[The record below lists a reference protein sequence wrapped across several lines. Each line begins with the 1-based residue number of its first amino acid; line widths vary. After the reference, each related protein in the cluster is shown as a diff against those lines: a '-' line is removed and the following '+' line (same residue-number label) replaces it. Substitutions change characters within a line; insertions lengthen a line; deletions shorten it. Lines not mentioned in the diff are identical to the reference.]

1 MKPLFHLAVRLYP
14 ARWRRRY
21 EREFAALLDDVNP
34 GWAELFDV
42 MKGAVTMQI
51 RTAGAIP
58 VACTLIGVLGGGLMA
73 FRSPE
78 VFAASATIHLG
89 QPDAPHEGPA
99 SFNMLEA
106 SVSRAVGQAGAS
118 KAATLV
124 TMHGSDPRHMTV
136 RVTYLDRDPDQAH
149 RVAATLSDAITA
161 EAKRRATGA
170 EVLEGPD
177 RPVSP
182 VTPDYSTSAAA
193 GGAIGLLLGTLAFL
207 LLRSRQHPANV
218 G

>member
-1 MKPLFHLAVRLYP
+1 MRPLFHLAMRLYP
-14 ARWRRRY
+14 AWWRRRY
-21 EREFAALLDDVNP
+21 GREFAALLDDVDP
-34 GWAELFDV
+34 GWADLFDV

-51 RTAGAIP
+51 RTLGAIP

-73 FRSPE
+73 FRAPE

-89 QPDAPHEGPA
+89 QPDAPHAGPA

-118 KAATLV
+118 KADTLV
-124 TMHGSDPRHMTV
+124 TMHRSDPRHMTV
-136 RVTYLDRDPDQAH
+136 RVTYLDRDPDQAY
-149 RVAATLSDAITA
+149 RVAATLSAAITA
-161 EAKRRATGA
+161 EAKQRATGA

-182 VTPDYSTSAAA
+182 VPPDYSMPAAA
-193 GGAIGLLLGTLAFL
+193 GGGIGLLLGTLAFL
-207 LLRSRQHPANV
+207 LLRSSQHPEE
-218 G
+218 